1 MKKYLI
7 TVNEKQYEVD
17 VEEVKTTG
25 NSFQTLKS
33 APKMKSGVSP
43 SQIKSSKPKAS
54 GKGGEK
60 ITAPMPGSV
69 FKMLVSEGDEV
80 KKGQILMVFEAM
92 KMENDLTS
100 PIDGKVVAV
109 NVAEGD
115 AINVGQ
121 ELIVVE

>member
-1 MKKYLI
+1 
-7 TVNEKQYEVD
+7 
-17 VEEVKTTG
+17 
-25 NSFQTLKS
+25 
-33 APKMKSGVSP
+33 
-43 SQIKSSKPKAS
+43 
-54 GKGGEK
+54 
-60 ITAPMPGSV
+60 MPGSV

-109 NVAEGD
+109 NVSEGD
-115 AINVGQ
+115 AITVGQ